1 MPYITTINLTN
12 NILRIPDYISPD
24 LTAIMIHYG
33 KKACFMRD
41 KNGFLPAHVA
51 CSRHVSPEKLGMLLE
66 VNPTSLFVT
75 TEDGK
80 TILDLAI
87 QTATK
92 SHPNCALI
100 NEIKR
105 RVARATSSLTLPS
118 TVTSQFGVQIDPVCL
133 QTTMQNVVPVHRKR
147 TKRKRKA
154 VSTGHQEQHKML
166 NQTDVPIKQEN
177 FPIKQDDIPNNQ
189 ADNDSADLLLHFS
202 RHTGNVE
209 SV

>member
-80 TILDLAI
+80 T
-87 QTATK
+87 
-92 SHPNCALI
+92 
-100 NEIKR
+100 R
-105 RVARATSSLTLPS
+105 ARYAGP
-118 TVTSQFGVQIDPVCL
+118 
-133 QTTMQNVVPVHRKR
+133 
-147 TKRKRKA
+147 
-154 VSTGHQEQHKML
+154 
-166 NQTDVPIKQEN
+166 
-177 FPIKQDDIPNNQ
+177 
-189 ADNDSADLLLHFS
+189 
-202 RHTGNVE
+202 
-209 SV
+209 